1 MAIAPPSWC
10 KNAEPTPRG
19 WVVKG
24 ELVKAMRISQE
35 DIDIWHGN
43 VPAQAPKPDPM
54 MHTHDDSVTHSHDG
68 GDMDHSHDD
77 WEEHDEEDWEHL
89 ESMSKK
95 ELEALGREHGVEL
108 DRRLSK
114 SKLIEEMKEL
124 LSD

>member
-54 MHTHDDSVTHSHDG
+54 MHTHDDGMTHSHDG
-68 GDMDHSHDD
+68 GDMPHNHA
-77 WEEHDEEDWEHL
+77 EEDIDSL
-89 ESMSKK
+89 PSD
-95 ELEALGREHGVEL
+95 VEPVT
-108 DRRLSK
+108 DAPMPSPADHQDPENK
-114 SKLIEEMKEL
+114 A
-124 LSD
+124 